1 MTDMT
6 DETTGAAQ
14 CRICGEWRDDPA
26 TACSCGLA
34 RDKYGWSH
42 VMARQLYVMAV
53 ETNLTYYP
61 TPALKALAQ
70 NLTRMADL
78 ATEAA
83 ARAVSELN
91 ERGAL

>member
-14 CRICGEWRDDPA
+14 CGICGEWRDDLA

-34 RDKYGWSH
+34 RDNFGWSH
-42 VMARQLYVMAV
+42 VFAR
-53 ETNLTYYP
+53 NLATAWLPTDYP
-61 TPALKALAQ
+61 TADLKALAQ
-70 NLTRMADL
+70 NLARMADL
-78 ATEAA
+78 AEQAA

-91 ERGAL
+91 DRGAL